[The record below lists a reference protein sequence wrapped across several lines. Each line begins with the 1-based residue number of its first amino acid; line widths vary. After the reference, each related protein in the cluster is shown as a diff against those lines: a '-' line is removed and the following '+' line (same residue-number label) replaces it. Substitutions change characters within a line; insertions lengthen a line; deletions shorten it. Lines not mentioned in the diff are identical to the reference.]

1 MVAHLNDRNRI
12 ATFIKNEHIA
22 SDISENQSRH
32 HINNKVW
39 EIVKKVWNSWRVMDA
54 KMNTRSN
61 YVYESVGL

>member
-1 MVAHLNDRNRI
+1 M
-12 ATFIKNEHIA
+12 
-22 SDISENQSRH
+22 SENQSRH

-39 EIVKKVWNSWRVMDA
+39 EIVKEVWNSWRVMDA